1 MADKFLCVSE
11 AADLALL
18 SDSDESLIENESDG
32 DDDLLSDNDVGNRSD
47 DASHGIDIS
56 DEESSDPDVL
66 STSLAAQRPHTM
78 QELLYIPA
86 YKTTLKMQKPT
97 LKNWGYLMQPI

>member
-18 SDSDESLIENESDG
+18 SDSDESLIENESD
-32 DDDLLSDNDVGNRSD
+32 

-66 STSLAAQRPHTM
+66 STSLATQRPHTM

-97 LKNWGYLMQPI
+97 LKNWGYLIQPI